1 MIRFIS
7 GDNILDLMSW
17 QDFTLSQ
24 STRAL
29 SDIHPTAS
37 AGMAQ
42 QSAPP
47 MSHKMTFRDTPLA
60 TGVLPLLT
68 LFGRDRRV
76 GECLLLR

>member
-29 SDIHPTAS
+29 SDTHPTAS

-42 QSAPP
+42 QSAAP

-60 TGVLPLLT
+60 TGVCVAAIVKG
-68 LFGRDRRV
+68 FG
-76 GECLLLR
+76 